1 MAKISDQDRI
11 TYHEKIKAYLIM
23 TKSLLKSEADLLLQ
37 IKKNPPDAALKKLTL
52 VDEMLN
58 LVSSYIAVNGVSMA
72 VLKVKNE
79 EALND
84 GRKAMYKAVIYLED
98 IVSNFIDAAYSEYDE
113 KLAEIE
119 SFDQNQRYL
128 LVRKMGLTIDMLQ
141 FAYGDNSKWRW
152 TFVDIEGRF
161 ATVTKNILDLRNALA
176 NSSSNSPF
184 YESTVYHLRLAKEL
198 LTRAASR
205 YRDKYEL
212 STQQVLDFKMGIQF
226 LSALKRLHIVL
237 AESDEAEDIKKKLAI
252 WSTKLDSDIKKQ
264 EEEGKKRKQQ
274 IS

>member
-1 MAKISDQDRI
+1 MAKISEQDRLA
-11 TYHEKIKAYLIM
+11 YHEKIKAYLIM
-23 TKSLLKSEADLLLQ
+23 NKSLLKSETELLAQ
-37 IKKNPPDAALKKLTL
+37 IKTNPPDAALKKITL

-58 LVSSYIAVNGVSMA
+58 LVSGYIAINGVSMA

-84 GRKAMYKAVIYLED
+84 GRKAMYKAVIYLEE
-98 IVSNFIDAAYSEYDE
+98 IVSNFIDAAFSEYDE

-128 LVRKMGLTIDMLQ
+128 LVRKMGLAIDILQ
-141 FAYGDNSKWRW
+141 YAYGDNSKWRW
-152 TFVDIEGRF
+152 TFVDLEGRF
-161 ATVTKNILDLRNALA
+161 ATVTKNLLDLRNALA
-176 NSSSNSPF
+176 NSSSDSPY

-198 LTRAASR
+198 LSRAASR

-226 LSALKRLHIVL
+226 LSALKRLHVVL
-237 AESDEAEDIKKKLAI
+237 AESDEAEDIKKKLTI
-252 WSTKLDSDIKKQ
+252 WSTKLESDIKKQ
-264 EEEGKKRKQQ
+264 EELKKKK
-274 IS
+274 

>member
-23 TKSLLKSEADLLLQ
+23 TESLLKSEASLLLQ
-37 IKKNPPDAALKKLTL
+37 IKKNPPDAALKKLAL

-72 VLKVKNE
+72 VLKIKNE

-98 IVSNFIDAAYSEYDE
+98 IVSNFIDTAFSEYDE